1 MIRVVFMGTPR
12 FAIPTLQAIW
22 NNEGTDLVGVIT
34 QPDRRAGRGQKIQP
48 PPVKTIAVEHGIPII
63 QPQRI
68 GDDPAVR
75 QFLEDFR
82 PDVAVIVAFG
92 QLLPPRVFDFP
103 KYGTLNL
110 HASLLPRYR
119 GAAPIIHA
127 LLKGD
132 QLTGVS
138 IMRIEQRLD
147 SGPILG
153 IEELPVSSEVTA
165 GEVEE
170 TLARV
175 GADLLLR
182 VLRPYVFGQLVPEPQ
197 DEALA
202 TYAPAI
208 RKADTAVDWTCP
220 APRIHNLVRAFN
232 PKPGARTTLRGG
244 LVKLWKTRM
253 VQEIL
258 PDVLQLPGSSTR
270 SGTEGIR
277 VICGDQ
283 QMIEFIQV
291 QPENRRRMSAS
302 QFANGVRLQEGE
314 VFG

>member
-12 FAIPTLQAIW
+12 VAIPTLQSIW
-22 NNEGTDLVGVIT
+22 NDVGTDLVGVIT

-63 QPQRI
+63 QPRRI

-82 PDVAVIVAFG
+82 PDVAVTVAFG

-103 KYGTLNL
+103 KHGTLNL

-119 GAAPIIHA
+119 GAAPIVHA

-153 IEELPVSSEVTA
+153 IEELSVSSEVTA

-170 TLARV
+170 TLARL

-182 VLRPYVFGQLVPEPQ
+182 VLRPYVFGQLAPEPQ
-197 DEALA
+197 DKALA

-244 LVKLWKTRM
+244 LVKLWKTRIVREM
-253 VQEIL
+253 Q
-258 PDVLQLPGSSTR
+258 PDLLQPPGSATR
-270 SGTEGIR
+270 SGTEGVR

-283 QMIEFIQV
+283 RMIEFIQV

>member
-12 FAIPTLQAIW
+12 FAIPTLQSIW
-22 NNEGTDLVGVIT
+22 NDEEMDLVGVIT
-34 QPDRRAGRGQKIQP
+34 QPDRRAGRGQKMQP
-48 PPVKTIAVEHGIPII
+48 PPIKKIAVEHGIPII
-63 QPQRI
+63 QPRSI

-75 QFLEDFR
+75 QFLKDSR

-92 QLLPPRVFDFP
+92 QLLPAHVFDFP

-119 GAAPIIHA
+119 GASPIVHA

-138 IMRIEQRLD
+138 IMRIKQRLD

-153 IEELPVSSEVTA
+153 IEELSVSSEVTA

-170 TLARV
+170 ILARV
-175 GADLLLR
+175 GADLFLR
-182 VLRPYVFGQLVPEPQ
+182 VLHPYVFGQLVPEPQ

-202 TYAPAI
+202 SYAPAI
-208 RKADTAVDWTCP
+208 QKADAAVDWTCS
-220 APRIHNLVRAFN
+220 ASRIHNLVRAFN
-232 PKPGARTTLRGG
+232 PKPGACTTLRGG
-244 LVKLWKTRM
+244 LVKLWKTRIVPGM
-253 VQEIL
+253 L
-258 PDVLQLPGSSTR
+258 SDVLHPPGSATR
-270 SGTEGIR
+270 SGTEGVR

-283 QMIEFIQV
+283 RMIEFIQV
-291 QPENRRRMSAS
+291 QPENRRRMRAS